1 MQKTPQVLQEYQS
14 LVAARLRLHETRKAG
29 NDDERL
35 KDLADMSDAELLRK
49 WMWLTVIVAGPACYI
64 VVPLILSVFS
74 TFLPL
79 LLMGFLWIVA
89 KTAMGMVFILF
100 LLSIYF
106 TVNVKSNE

>member
-1 MQKTPQVLQEYQS
+1 V
-14 LVAARLRLHETRKAG
+14 V
-29 NDDERL
+29 
-35 KDLADMSDAELLRK
+35 
-49 WMWLTVIVAGPACYI
+49 TVIVAGPACYI